1 MKEDLAIKQLYDDFI
16 IKVTLTDNEK
26 DILDRYIRGDTYVNM
41 SMETKQ
47 SYSNVSR
54 TINDLKNKYELY
66 KQLELIKLNLLQRK
80 KWDKHGSLSLF
91 YFATIIL
98 KGEILMLF

>member
-16 IKVTLTDNEK
+16 IKVTLTENEK

-41 SMETKQ
+41 SMETQQ

-54 TINDLKNKYELY
+54 TITDIKKKYEIY
-66 KQLELIKLNLLQRK
+66 KQLELLKLNLLQRK
-80 KWDKHGSLSLF
+80 NWDKRDSLSLF
-91 YFATIIL
+91 YFVTL
-98 KGEILMLF
+98 

>member
-26 DILDRYIRGDTYVNM
+26 DILDRYIKGDTYVNM
-41 SMETKQ
+41 SMETQQ

-54 TINDLKNKYELY
+54 TISDLKNKYEIY
-66 KQLELIKLNLLQRK
+66 KQLELIKLNLLQK
-80 KWDKHGSLSLF
+80 K
-91 YFATIIL
+91 
-98 KGEILMLF
+98 

>member
-54 TINDLKNKYELY
+54 TINDLKNKYEVY

-80 KWDKHGSLSLF
+80 K
-91 YFATIIL
+91 
-98 KGEILMLF
+98 

>member
-16 IKVTLTDNEK
+16 IKVTLTENEK

-41 SMETKQ
+41 SMETQQ

-54 TINDLKNKYELY
+54 TITDIKKKYEIY
-66 KQLELIKLNLLQRK
+66 KQLELLKLNLLQRK
-80 KWDKHGSLSLF
+80 N
-91 YFATIIL
+91 
-98 KGEILMLF
+98 